1 MKNRILIK
9 ERNNP
14 DEILNCS
21 NQIESK
27 IEGGKK
33 IGESRFVRHSTDTL
47 LGLR

>member
-33 IGESRFVRHSTDTL
+33 IVRHCADTL